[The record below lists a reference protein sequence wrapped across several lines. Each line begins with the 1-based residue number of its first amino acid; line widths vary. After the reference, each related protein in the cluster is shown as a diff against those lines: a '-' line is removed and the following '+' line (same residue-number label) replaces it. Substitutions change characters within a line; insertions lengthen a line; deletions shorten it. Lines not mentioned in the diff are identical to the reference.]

1 MKKIAARLLVL
12 VILVGVVAGG
22 YYLIQQIP
30 QETEDF
36 PLAAVRRGD
45 LVVKTHLRGEL
56 QAVRTLSLTAP
67 NLGSATQITQ
77 LAPAG
82 ALSSTGNLIMEFD
95 DSERQAALEDA
106 QLEVDRINEQLKKAQ
121 ADLEI
126 RKSQDDV
133 ELLKARFAV
142 RRAELEV
149 KKNELISAIDARK
162 NILTLEEAKRR
173 EEKLEQD
180 IKSRLQQREA
190 ELAVLREERRKAQ
203 IDVDREKRRIDQSR
217 VLSPMSGL
225 VSILQNRAG
234 GRGGF
239 GQTTPDIQEGDQI
252 PPGMEV
258 AKILDLSEME
268 LLAKVEELE
277 RANLHEGQEAIVRLD
292 ALPGKEVK
300 AKVKR
305 LGNTAS
311 LNVFAGEATKKFD
324 AVLSIDMRQLLTHVG
339 AKPEQVERILAKS
352 RENALRTQSASRR
365 GRGGGESAGGGAGF
379 GGGRPGVRSG
389 PGGPGPGGF
398 GGFSRS
404 GQGGRGGPGDPG
416 QSAGFGGAPG
426 GPGGREQSGEA
437 RRQRRGAGPGGFG
450 GSGQG
455 GRGGQ
460 GGFGG
465 GGQPSDEQRQQ
476 MRQRMQQLLGGRDIQ
491 SLSQEERQKIFQQLR
506 GGGAGG
512 GQRGGAGG
520 RGEGG
525 FGRGRQGGQGGES
538 RRGPGEGQFRG
549 GPGGRGQIG
558 EFRGGPGGEAQGGR
572 EGGRGQRAG
581 AGQSGQGG
589 PRTGARG
596 QRQRG
601 GEAQQG
607 AGEARG
613 QGRRGGQG
621 GARGGQAGGRG
632 GQGGGQFSEQDR
644 QRARQRMQQLLGGR
658 DIQSLS
664 QEERQRIFQQMRQ
677 SSGGG
682 GAGGPGDSGRGGFG
696 GPGGAGGRGGG
707 ASGFGAPAG
716 GNRGS
721 ATAQRFT
728 KEQRENA
735 QLPQPPTEGSDVDVL
750 LRPGLLADAEII
762 VDKIEDTLYVP
773 FQGIFEVSGN
783 PVVYVWDGNN
793 LDTRRVEL
801 GKRSESQIAILSG
814 LEEGELIALEPPDA
828 DARRSR
834 AKKKIAS
841 RGAQP
846 SFPGAG
852 GPPGAGGGRPGGGG
866 RQGRGG
872 GGR

>member
-1 MKKIAARLLVL
+1 MRKIAVRLFVL
-12 VILVGVVAGG
+12 VVLVGVVAGG
-22 YYLIQQIP
+22 YYLVQPIL
-30 QETEDF
+30 QEREEF
-36 PLAAVRRGD
+36 PLAPVRRGD

-67 NLGSATQITQ
+67 NLGSSTQITQ

-82 ALSSTGNLIMEFD
+82 ALASTSDLIMEFD

-106 QLEVDRINEQLKKAQ
+106 QLEVDRVNEQLKKAH

-126 RKSQDDV
+126 RKSQDEV

-142 RRAELEV
+142 RRAELQV

-162 NILTLEEAKRR
+162 NILTLEEAQRR

-252 PPGMEV
+252 PAGMEV

-292 ALPGKEVK
+292 ALPGREVK

-324 AVLSIDMRQLLTHVG
+324 VVLSIDMRQLLTHVG
-339 AKPEQVERILAKS
+339 ATPGQVERILAKS

-365 GRGGGESAGGGAGF
+365 GRGGGGEAPGGAAFGAGRQGGGG
-379 GGGRPGVRSG
+379 G
-389 PGGPGPGGF
+389 PGGSGAGVF
-398 GGFSRS
+398 GGSGGG

-416 QSAGFGGAPG
+416 QSGGFGGARQG
-426 GPGGREQSGEA
+426 DSGGRQQGGEA
-437 RRQRRGAGPGGFG
+437 RGQRR

-460 GGFGG
+460 GRGD
-465 GGQPSDEQRQQ
+465 GGQPSGEDRQQ
-476 MRQRMQQLLGGRDIQ
+476 RRQRMQQLLGGRDIQ
-491 SLSQEERQKIFQQLR
+491 SLSQEERQQIFQQLR

-512 GQRGGAGG
+512 DRRGGPG
-520 RGEGG
+520 
-525 FGRGRQGGQGGES
+525 
-538 RRGPGEGQFRG
+538 GPGEGQFRG
-549 GPGGRGQIG
+549 GQRGGRSA
-558 EFRGGPGGEAQGGR
+558 GGEARGGR
-572 EGGRGQRAG
+572 EVGRGRAQQAG
-581 AGQSGQGG
+581 AGQPGQGG
-589 PRTGARG
+589 PGAGGRG
-596 QRQRG
+596 EG
-601 GEAQQG
+601 QQG
-607 AGEARG
+607 GEARG
-613 QGRRGGQG
+613 QGRGSGQRGGQL
-621 GARGGQAGGRG
+621 
-632 GQGGGQFSEQDR
+632 SDEDR
-644 QRARQRMQQLLGGR
+644 QNARQRMQQLLGGR

-664 QEERQRIFQQMRQ
+664 QEERQRIFQQLRQ
-677 SSGGG
+677 SSGAG
-682 GAGGPGDSGRGGFG
+682 GAGGPGGGGRGGFG
-696 GPGGAGGRGGG
+696 AGPGGGAGSPAGGSGGGG
-707 ASGFGAPAG
+707 AA
-716 GNRGS
+716 R
-721 ATAQRFT
+721 QFT
-728 KEQRENA
+728 LEDRQKAR
-735 QLPQPPTEGSDVDVL
+735 LPQPPREGSDVDVL

-762 VDKIEDTLYVP
+762 VDKIENTLYVP
-773 FQGIFEVSGN
+773 YQGIFEINGN
-783 PVVYVWDGNN
+783 PVVYIWDGNR
-793 LDTRRVEL
+793 LDARRVEL
-801 GKRSESQIAILSG
+801 GKRSESQIAIVSG

-828 DARRSR
+828 EARRSR
-834 AKKKIAS
+834 AKKKTAS

-846 SFPGAG
+846 SFPGGG
-852 GPPGAGGGRPGGGG
+852 GPPGGGGGG
-866 RQGRGG
+866 RQGG
-872 GGR
+872 GGRRR

>member
-22 YYLIQQIP
+22 YYLVQQIP

-82 ALSSTGNLIMEFD
+82 ALSSTGDLIMEFD

-339 AKPEQVERILAKS
+339 AKPEQIERILAKS

-365 GRGGGESAGGGAGF
+365 GRGGAEAAGGGAGF
-379 GGGRPGVRSG
+379 GGSRPGE
-389 PGGPGPGGF
+389 
-398 GGFSRS
+398 
-404 GQGGRGGPGDPG
+404 RGGPG
-416 QSAGFGGAPG
+416 QSPAFGGAPG
-426 GPGGREQSGEA
+426 GPGGRQQSGEA
-437 RRQRRGAGPGGFG
+437 RGQRRGAGPNGFG
-450 GSGQG
+450 GGGQG
-455 GRGGQ
+455 GRGGP

-491 SLSQEERQKIFQQLR
+491 SLSQEERQKIFQQMR
-506 GGGAGG
+506 GGG
-512 GQRGGAGG
+512 GQRGGPGG

-525 FGRGRQGGQGGES
+525 FGGGGRGGR
-538 RRGPGEGQFRG
+538 GEGQFRG
-549 GPGGRGQIG
+549 GPGGGRGQGG
-558 EFRGGPGGEAQGGR
+558 EFRGGPGGGEARGGR
-572 EGGRGQRAG
+572 EGGRGRRQRAG
-581 AGQSGQGG
+581 SGEPGQDGPGFGG
-589 PRTGARG
+589 RG
-596 QRQRG
+596 EGQRG
-601 GEAQQG
+601 GEA
-607 AGEARG
+607 
-613 QGRRGGQG
+613 RGGGRGAQG
-621 GARGGQAGGRG
+621 GGRG

-644 QRARQRMQQLLGGR
+644 LRARQRMQQLLGGR

-682 GAGGPGDSGRGGFG
+682 GAVGPGSSGRGGFG

-707 ASGFGAPAG
+707 ASGFGGPAG

-828 DARRSR
+828 EARRSR
-834 AKKKIAS
+834 AKKKTAS

>member
-1 MKKIAARLLVL
+1 MRKIAARLLVL
-12 VILVGVVAGG
+12 VVLVGVVAGG
-22 YYLIQQIP
+22 YYLVQQIP
-30 QETEDF
+30 REKEDF
-36 PLAAVRRGD
+36 PLAPVRRGD
-45 LVVKTHLRGEL
+45 LVVRTHLRGEL

-82 ALSSTGNLIMEFD
+82 ALASTSDLIMEFD

-106 QLEVDRINEQLKKAQ
+106 QLEVDRVNEQLKKAQ

-162 NILTLEEAKRR
+162 NVLTLEESQRR

-203 IDVDREKRRIDQSR
+203 IDVDREKRRIAQSR

-252 PPGMEV
+252 PAGMEV

-292 ALPGKEVK
+292 ALPGKDVK

-324 AVLSIDMRQLLTHVG
+324 VVLSIDMRQLLTHVG
-339 AKPEQVERILAKS
+339 ASREQADRILAKS
-352 RENALRTQSASRR
+352 RENALRTQSASRGG
-365 GRGGGESAGGGAGF
+365 GRGGGEAPGGARLGGGRQSGGGGQGGGSGPGAFGGF
-379 GGGRPGVRSG
+379 GGG
-389 PGGPGPGGF
+389 
-398 GGFSRS
+398 
-404 GQGGRGGPGDPG
+404 GQGGRGGPG
-416 QSAGFGGAPG
+416 
-426 GPGGREQSGEA
+426 GRQQGSEA
-437 RRQRRGAGPGGFG
+437 RGQRGGG
-450 GSGQG
+450 GQG
-455 GRGGQ
+455 GRGDP
-460 GGFGG
+460 G
-465 GGQPSDEQRQQ
+465 GGQLSGEDRQQ

-506 GGGAGG
+506 GGA
-512 GQRGGAGG
+512 
-520 RGEGG
+520 
-525 FGRGRQGGQGGES
+525 
-538 RRGPGEGQFRG
+538 
-549 GPGGRGQIG
+549 GPGGRG
-558 EFRGGPGGEAQGGR
+558 GPGAGGEARGGR
-572 EGGRGQRAG
+572 EGGRGRGQRAG
-581 AGQSGQGG
+581 AGQPGQSGPAAGG
-589 PRTGARG
+589 RG
-596 QRQRG
+596 
-601 GEAQQG
+601 EPQQG
-607 AGEARG
+607 GEARG

-621 GARGGQAGGRG
+621 RGG
-632 GQGGGQFSEQDR
+632 GQGGGGQLSGEDR
-644 QRARQRMQQLLGGR
+644 QNARQRMQQLLGGR

-682 GAGGPGDSGRGGFG
+682 GAGGPGGGGGRGGFG
-696 GPGGAGGRGGG
+696 GPGGGGGRGGPGGG
-707 ASGFGAPAG
+707 AGGSAG
-716 GNRGS
+716 GNRG
-721 ATAQRFT
+721 AAGGTQQFT
-728 KEQRENA
+728 PEDREKA
-735 QLPQPPTEGSDVDVL
+735 QLPQPPREGSDVDVL

-762 VDKIEDTLYVP
+762 VDKIENTLYVP
-773 FQGIFEVSGN
+773 YQGIFEVNDN
-783 PVVYVWDGNN
+783 PVVYVWDGNG

-801 GKRSESQIAILSG
+801 GKRSESQIAIVSG
-814 LEEGELIALEPPDA
+814 LEEDELIALEPPDA
-828 DARRSR
+828 EVRRSR
-834 AKKKIAS
+834 ANKKTVS
-841 RGAQP
+841 RGTQP

-852 GPPGAGGGRPGGGG
+852 GPGAGGGGRPAGGGG
-866 RQGRGG
+866 RQGG
-872 GGR
+872 GGRRR

>member
-1 MKKIAARLLVL
+1 MRKIAARLLVL
-12 VILVGVVAGG
+12 VVLVGVVAGG
-22 YYLIQQIP
+22 YYLVQQIP
-30 QETEDF
+30 QEKEDF
-36 PLAAVRRGD
+36 PLAPVRRGD

-82 ALSSTGNLIMEFD
+82 ALASTSDLIMEFD

-162 NILTLEEAKRR
+162 NVLTLEEAQRR
-173 EEKLEQD
+173 EQKLEQD

-190 ELAVLREERRKAQ
+190 ELAVLREQRRKAQ

-252 PPGMEV
+252 PAGMEV

-324 AVLSIDMRQLLTHVG
+324 VVLSIDMRQLLTHVG
-339 AKPEQVERILAKS
+339 ATPEQAGRILAKS

-365 GRGGGESAGGGAGF
+365 GGGEAPGGGGFGAGRQRGGGVPGGSGPGAFGSF
-379 GGGRPGVRSG
+379 GGG
-389 PGGPGPGGF
+389 
-398 GGFSRS
+398 
-404 GQGGRGGPGDPG
+404 GQGGRGGPGGPG
-416 QSAGFGGAPG
+416 QRGGFGGARQG
-426 GPGGREQSGEA
+426 GPGGRQQGSEA
-437 RRQRRGAGPGGFG
+437 RGQRRGD
-450 GSGQG
+450 GQG

-460 GGFGG
+460 GGGG
-465 GGQPSDEQRQQ
+465 GGQLSDEDRQQ
-476 MRQRMQQLLGGRDIQ
+476 RRQRMQQLLGGRDIQ
-491 SLSQEERQKIFQQLR
+491 SLSQEERQQIFQQLR
-506 GGGAGG
+506 GAGG
-512 GQRGGAGG
+512 GGRGGAGG
-520 RGEGG
+520 EARG
-525 FGRGRQGGQGGES
+525 GRQGGRS
-538 RRGPGEGQFRG
+538 
-549 GPGGRGQIG
+549 
-558 EFRGGPGGEAQGGR
+558 
-572 EGGRGQRAG
+572 RGQRAG
-581 AGQSGQGG
+581 AGQPGQSGPAAAG
-589 PRTGARG
+589 RG
-596 QRQRG
+596 ER
-601 GEAQQG
+601 QQG
-607 AGEARG
+607 GEARG
-613 QGRRGGQG
+613 QRRQG
-621 GARGGQAGGRG
+621 GPG
-632 GQGGGQFSEQDR
+632 GGGQLSVEDR
-644 QRARQRMQQLLGGR
+644 RNARQRIQQLLGGR

-664 QEERQRIFQQMRQ
+664 QEERRRIFQQMRQ

-682 GAGGPGDSGRGGFG
+682 GTGGPGGGGGRGSFGGPGGGGGRGGFG
-696 GPGGAGGRGGG
+696 GGAGGFGG
-707 ASGFGAPAG
+707 PAG
-716 GNRGS
+716 GNRGG
-721 ATAQRFT
+721 AQRFT
-728 KEQRENA
+728 AEDREKA
-735 QLPQPPTEGSDVDVL
+735 QLPQPPREGSDVDVL

-762 VDKIEDTLYVP
+762 VDKIENTLYVP
-773 FQGIFEVSGN
+773 FQGVFEVNSN
-783 PVVYVWDGNN
+783 PVVYVWDGNG
-793 LDTRRVEL
+793 LDARRVEL
-801 GKRSESQIAILSG
+801 GKRSESQIAIAGG

-828 DARRSR
+828 EVRRSR
-834 AKKKIAS
+834 AKKKTVS
-841 RGAQP
+841 RGTQP

-852 GPPGAGGGRPGGGG
+852 GPGAGGGGRPGGGG
-866 RQGRGG
+866 GRQGG
-872 GGR
+872 GGRRR

>member
-1 MKKIAARLLVL
+1 MRKIAARLLVL
-12 VILVGVVAGG
+12 VVLVGVVAGG
-22 YYLIQQIP
+22 YYLVQQIP
-30 QETEDF
+30 QEKEEF
-36 PLAAVRRGD
+36 PLAPVRRGD
-45 LVVKTHLRGEL
+45 LVVRTHLRGEL

-82 ALSSTGNLIMEFD
+82 ALASTSDLIMEFD

-106 QLEVDRINEQLKKAQ
+106 QLDVDRVNEQLKKAQ

-162 NILTLEEAKRR
+162 NVLTLEESQRR
-173 EEKLEQD
+173 EQKLEQD

-203 IDVDREKRRIDQSR
+203 IDVDREKRRIAQSR

-252 PPGMEV
+252 PAGMEV

-292 ALPGKEVK
+292 ALPGKDVK

-324 AVLSIDMRQLLTHVG
+324 VVLSIDMRQLLTHVG
-339 AKPEQVERILAKS
+339 ASREQADRILAKS
-352 RENALRTQSASRR
+352 RENALRTQSASRGGR
-365 GRGGGESAGGGAGF
+365 RGGGEAPGGAGF
-379 GGGRPGVRSG
+379 AGGRQGGGQGGSG
-389 PGGPGPGGF
+389 PGAF
-398 GGFSRS
+398 
-404 GQGGRGGPGDPG
+404 
-416 QSAGFGGAPG
+416 
-426 GPGGREQSGEA
+426 
-437 RRQRRGAGPGGFG
+437 GGFG

-455 GRGGQ
+455 GRSGPGGRQQGSEARGQRGGGGQ
-460 GGFGG
+460 GGPGGGG
-465 GGQPSDEQRQQ
+465 GGQVSGEDRQQ

-506 GGGAGG
+506 GGG
-512 GQRGGAGG
+512 
-520 RGEGG
+520 
-525 FGRGRQGGQGGES
+525 
-538 RRGPGEGQFRG
+538 
-549 GPGGRGQIG
+549 GPGGRG
-558 EFRGGPGGEAQGGR
+558 GPGAAGEARGGR
-572 EGGRGQRAG
+572 EGGRGRGQRAG
-581 AGQSGQGG
+581 AGQPGQGG
-589 PRTGARG
+589 PAAGGRG
-596 QRQRG
+596 ER
-601 GEAQQG
+601 QQG
-607 AGEARG
+607 GEARG
-613 QGRRGGQG
+613 QGRP
-621 GARGGQAGGRG
+621 G
-632 GQGGGQFSEQDR
+632 GQGGGQLSGEDR
-644 QRARQRMQQLLGGR
+644 QNARQRMQQLLGGR

-677 SSGGG
+677 STGGG
-682 GAGGPGDSGRGGFG
+682 GAGGPGGGSGRGGFG
-696 GPGGAGGRGGG
+696 GPGGGGGRGGPGGG
-707 ASGFGAPAG
+707 AGGSGG
-716 GNRGS
+716 GNRGGGGGTQQF
-721 ATAQRFT
+721 TA
-728 KEQRENA
+728 EDREKA
-735 QLPQPPTEGSDVDVL
+735 QLPQPPREGSDVDVL

-762 VDKIEDTLYVP
+762 VDKIENTLYVP
-773 FQGIFEVSGN
+773 YQGIFEVNGN
-783 PVVYVWDGNN
+783 PVVYVWDGNG

-801 GKRSESQIAILSG
+801 GKRSESQIAIVSG
-814 LEEGELIALEPPDA
+814 LEEDELIALEPPDA
-828 DARRSR
+828 GVRRSR
-834 AKKKIAS
+834 AKKKTVS
-841 RGAQP
+841 SGTQP
-846 SFPGAG
+846 SFPGAA
-852 GPPGAGGGRPGGGG
+852 GPPGRGGGG
-866 RQGRGG
+866 RQGG
-872 GGR
+872 GGRRR

>member
-30 QETEDF
+30 QKTEDF
-36 PLAAVRRGD
+36 PLAPVRRGD

-339 AKPEQVERILAKS
+339 AKPEQIERILAKS

-379 GGGRPGVRSG
+379 GGSRPGR
-389 PGGPGPGGF
+389 
-398 GGFSRS
+398 
-404 GQGGRGGPGDPG
+404 RGGPG
-416 QSAGFGGAPG
+416 QSPAFGGAPG

-437 RRQRRGAGPGGFG
+437 RGQRRGAGPGGFG
-450 GSGQG
+450 GGGQG
-455 GRGGQ
+455 GRGGP

-506 GGGAGG
+506 GGGGGG

-538 RRGPGEGQFRG
+538 RGGREEGQFRG
-549 GPGGRGQIG
+549 GPGGGRRGQGG
-558 EFRGGPGGEAQGGR
+558 EFRGGPGGGEARGGR
-572 EGGRGQRAG
+572 EGGRGRRQRAG
-581 AGQSGQGG
+581 AGEAGQGG
-589 PRTGARG
+589 PGFG
-596 QRQRG
+596 GLGEGQRG
-601 GEAQQG
+601 GEA
-607 AGEARG
+607 
-613 QGRRGGQG
+613 RGGGRGAQG
-621 GARGGQAGGRG
+621 GGRG

-682 GAGGPGDSGRGGFG
+682 GAGGQGGGGRGGFG
-696 GPGGAGGRGGG
+696 GAPGGFGG
-707 ASGFGAPAG
+707 PAG

-783 PVVYVWDGNN
+783 PVVYVWDGNS

-828 DARRSR
+828 EARRSR
-834 AKKKIAS
+834 AKKKAAS
-841 RGAQP
+841 KGAQP

-852 GPPGAGGGRPGGGG
+852 GPPGAGGGGRQGGGG
-866 RQGRGG
+866 RR
-872 GGR
+872 R

>member
-1 MKKIAARLLVL
+1 MRKIAARLLVL

-22 YYLIQQIP
+22 YYLVQQIP
-30 QETEDF
+30 QEKEEF
-36 PLAAVRRGD
+36 PLAPVRRGD
-45 LVVKTHLRGEL
+45 LIVKTHLRGEL

-77 LAPAG
+77 LAPSG
-82 ALSSTGNLIMEFD
+82 ALSATSDLIMEFD
-95 DSERQAALEDA
+95 DSERQAAMEDA
-106 QLEVDRINEQLKKAQ
+106 QLEVDRVNEQLKKAQ

-133 ELLKARFAV
+133 ELIKARFAV

-190 ELAVLREERRKAQ
+190 ELAVLREERSKAQ
-203 IDVDREKRRIDQSR
+203 IDVDRERRRIDASR

-252 PPGMEV
+252 PAGMEV

-268 LLAKVEELE
+268 LLAKVEERE

-311 LNVFAGEATKKFD
+311 SNVFAGEATKKFD

-352 RENALRTQSASRR
+352 RENALRTQSASGR
-365 GRGGGESAGGGAGF
+365 GRAGGGEAPVGAGF
-379 GGGRPGVRSG
+379 GGGRPA
-389 PGGPGPGGF
+389 
-398 GGFSRS
+398 
-404 GQGGRGGPGDPG
+404 GRGGPG
-416 QSAGFGGAPG
+416 
-426 GPGGREQSGEA
+426 R
-437 RRQRRGAGPGGFG
+437 
-450 GSGQG
+450 GSGPSAF
-455 GRGGQ
+455 

-465 GGQPSDEQRQQ
+465 GPPR
-476 MRQRMQQLLGGRDIQ
+476 
-491 SLSQEERQKIFQQLR
+491 
-506 GGGAGG
+506 A
-512 GQRGGAGG
+512 A
-520 RGEGG
+520 
-525 FGRGRQGGQGGES
+525 
-538 RRGPGEGQFRG
+538 G
-549 GPGGRGQIG
+549 GPGGRGQSA
-558 EFRGGPGGEAQGGR
+558 RGGPGDTGGRGGGQGGFGQGGR
-572 EGGRGQRAG
+572 GRGQRAG
-581 AGQSGQGG
+581 TAESGQSG
-589 PRTGARG
+589 PGAG
-596 QRQRG
+596 AS
-601 GEAQQG
+601 GEGQQG
-607 AGEARG
+607 REAR
-613 QGRRGGQG
+613 R
-621 GARGGQAGGRG
+621 GGRG
-632 GQGGGQFSEQDR
+632 GGQGGQFSEQDR

-677 SSGGG
+677 SAQGGGAGRGG
-682 GAGGPGDSGRGGFG
+682 GAGGPGAGGPRGGFG
-696 GPGGAGGRGGG
+696 GPGGPAGGGAAGGRSG
-707 ASGFGAPAG
+707 AAGLVGPAG
-716 GNRGS
+716 GDNRAGGGG
-721 ATAQRFT
+721 TRQFT
-728 KEQRENA
+728 KQQRDNA

-762 VDKIEDTLYVP
+762 VDKIQNTLYVP

-783 PVVYVWDGNN
+783 PVVYVWDGSGVNV
-793 LDTRRVEL
+793 RRVDL

-814 LEEGELIALEPPDA
+814 LEEGELIALQPPGA
-828 DARRSR
+828 QGRQSGT
-834 AKKKIAS
+834 KKKVAS
-841 RGAQP
+841 GAQP

-852 GPPGAGGGRPGGGG
+852 GPPGGGGGRPGGGG
-866 RQGRGG
+866 GRQGGRGG
-872 GGR
+872 GR

>member
-1 MKKIAARLLVL
+1 MKQIAAHLLVL

-22 YYLIQQIP
+22 YYLVQQIP

-36 PLAAVRRGD
+36 PLGAVRRGD

-324 AVLSIDMRQLLTHVG
+324 VVLSIDMRQLLTHVG

-365 GRGGGESAGGGAGF
+365 GRGGAEAAGGGAGF
-379 GGGRPGVRSG
+379 GGSRPGR
-389 PGGPGPGGF
+389 
-398 GGFSRS
+398 
-404 GQGGRGGPGDPG
+404 RGGPG
-416 QSAGFGGAPG
+416 QSPAFGGARQG
-426 GPGGREQSGEA
+426 GPGGDQPGGEA
-437 RRQRRGAGPGGFG
+437 RGQRRGG
-450 GSGQG
+450 GQG

-460 GGFGG
+460 GQGGFGGFGG
-465 GGQPSDEQRQQ
+465 GEQGRGGGGQASDEQRQQ

-491 SLSQEERQKIFQQLR
+491 SLSQEERQKIFQQMR
-506 GGGAGG
+506 GGG
-512 GQRGGAGG
+512 GQRGGPGG

-525 FGRGRQGGQGGES
+525 FGRGG
-538 RRGPGEGQFRG
+538 
-549 GPGGRGQIG
+549 
-558 EFRGGPGGEAQGGR
+558 QGGR
-572 EGGRGQRAG
+572 EGGRGRRQRAG
-581 AGQSGQGG
+581 AGEPGQDGPGFGG
-589 PRTGARG
+589 RG
-596 QRQRG
+596 EGQRG
-601 GEAQQG
+601 GEA
-607 AGEARG
+607 
-613 QGRRGGQG
+613 RGGGRGAQG
-621 GARGGQAGGRG
+621 GGRG

-682 GAGGPGDSGRGGFG
+682 GAGGPGGSGRGGFG

-707 ASGFGAPAG
+707 ASGFGGPGG

-801 GKRSESQIAILSG
+801 GKRSESQIAIVSG

-828 DARRSR
+828 EARRSR
-834 AKKKIAS
+834 AKKKTAS

>member
-1 MKKIAARLLVL
+1 MRKIAARLLVL
-12 VILVGVVAGG
+12 AVLAGVVAGG
-22 YYLIQQIP
+22 YYLVQQIP
-30 QETEDF
+30 QEKEDF
-36 PLAAVRRGD
+36 PLAPVRRGD
-45 LVVKTHLRGEL
+45 LVVRTHLRGEL

-82 ALSSTGNLIMEFD
+82 ALASTSDLIMEFD

-106 QLEVDRINEQLKKAQ
+106 QLDVDRVNEQLKKAQ

-162 NILTLEEAKRR
+162 NVLTLEESQRR
-173 EEKLEQD
+173 EQKLEQD

-203 IDVDREKRRIDQSR
+203 IDVDREKRRIAQSR

-252 PPGMEV
+252 PAGMEV

-292 ALPGKEVK
+292 ALPGKDVK

-324 AVLSIDMRQLLTHVG
+324 VVLSIDMRQLLTHVG
-339 AKPEQVERILAKS
+339 ASREQADRILAKS
-352 RENALRTQSASRR
+352 RENALRTQSASRGGR
-365 GRGGGESAGGGAGF
+365 RGGGEAPGGAGF
-379 GGGRPGVRSG
+379 AGGRQ
-389 PGGPGPGGF
+389 GG
-398 GGFSRS
+398 
-404 GQGGRGGPGDPG
+404 GQGGSGP
-416 QSAGFGGAPG
+416 AAF
-426 GPGGREQSGEA
+426 
-437 RRQRRGAGPGGFG
+437 
-450 GSGQG
+450 
-455 GRGGQ
+455 

-465 GGQPSDEQRQQ
+465 GGQGGRSGPGGRQQGSEARGQRGGGGQGGPGGGGGGQVSGEDRQQ

-506 GGGAGG
+506 GGG
-512 GQRGGAGG
+512 QRGGSGG
-520 RGEGG
+520 PGGGG
-525 FGRGRQGGQGGES
+525 FGGGGPGAGGQARGGRQGG
-538 RRGPGEGQFRG
+538 R
-549 GPGGRGQIG
+549 
-558 EFRGGPGGEAQGGR
+558 
-572 EGGRGQRAG
+572 GRGQRAG
-581 AGQSGQGG
+581 AGQPGQGDPAAG
-589 PRTGARG
+589 GRG
-596 QRQRG
+596 ER
-601 GEAQQG
+601 QQG
-607 AGEARG
+607 GEARG

-621 GARGGQAGGRG
+621 RGG
-632 GQGGGQFSEQDR
+632 GQGGGQLSGEDR
-644 QRARQRMQQLLGGR
+644 QNARQRMQQLLGGR

-664 QEERQRIFQQMRQ
+664 QEERQRIFQQLRQ
-677 SSGGG
+677 SAGGG
-682 GAGGPGDSGRGGFG
+682 GAGGPGGGGGRGGFG
-696 GPGGAGGRGGG
+696 GPGGGGGRGAPGGGTGG
-707 ASGFGAPAG
+707 AAG
-716 GNRGS
+716 GNRGGGGG
-721 ATAQRFT
+721 AQQFTA
-728 KEQRENA
+728 EDREKA
-735 QLPQPPTEGSDVDVL
+735 QLPQPPREGSDVDVL

-762 VDKIEDTLYVP
+762 VDKIENTLYVP
-773 FQGIFEVSGN
+773 YQGIFEVNGN
-783 PVVYVWDGNN
+783 PVVYVWDGNG

-801 GKRSESQIAILSG
+801 GKRSESQIAIVSG
-814 LEEGELIALEPPDA
+814 LEEDELIALEPPDA
-828 DARRSR
+828 EVRRSR
-834 AKKKIAS
+834 ANRKTVS
-841 RGAQP
+841 RGTQP

-852 GPPGAGGGRPGGGG
+852 GPGAGGGG
-866 RQGRGG
+866 RQGG
-872 GGR
+872 GGRRR

>member
-22 YYLIQQIP
+22 YYLVQQIP
-30 QETEDF
+30 QEKEDF
-36 PLAAVRRGD
+36 PLAPVRRGD

-365 GRGGGESAGGGAGF
+365 GRGGGGEPGGGAF
-379 GGGRPGVRSG
+379 AGGRQGGRGG
-389 PGGPGPGGF
+389 PGGSGPGGF
-398 GGFSRS
+398 GGFSRGGQS
-404 GQGGRGGPGDPG
+404 AGGGPGGPGQSPAFGGARQGGPGGGQPGGEARGQRRGGGQGGRGG
-416 QSAGFGGAPG
+416 Q
-426 GPGGREQSGEA
+426 
-437 RRQRRGAGPGGFG
+437 
-450 GSGQG
+450 
-455 GRGGQ
+455 GQ

-465 GGQPSDEQRQQ
+465 GGQGRGGGGQFSGEQRQQ
-476 MRQRMQQLLGGRDIQ
+476 MQQRMQQLLGGRDIQ
-491 SLSQEERQKIFQQLR
+491 SLSQEERQKIFQQMR
-506 GGGAGG
+506 GGG
-512 GQRGGAGG
+512 GQRGGPGG

-525 FGRGRQGGQGGES
+525 FGRGGRGGRE
-538 RRGPGEGQFRG
+538 EGQFRG
-549 GPGGRGQIG
+549 GPGG
-558 EFRGGPGGEAQGGR
+558 GEARGGR
-572 EGGRGQRAG
+572 EGTRGRRQRAG
-581 AGQSGQGG
+581 AGESGQGG
-589 PRTGARG
+589 PGFGGRG
-596 QRQRG
+596 EG
-601 GEAQQG
+601 QQG
-607 AGEARG
+607 G
-613 QGRRGGQG
+613 QGRRSGQG
-621 GARGGQAGGRG
+621 GGRG

-682 GAGGPGDSGRGGFG
+682 GAGGPGGSGRGGFG

-707 ASGFGAPAG
+707 ASGFGAPGG

-783 PVVYVWDGNN
+783 PVVYVWDGSN

-828 DARRSR
+828 EARRSR
-834 AKKKIAS
+834 AKKKTAS

-852 GPPGAGGGRPGGGG
+852 SPPGAGGGG

>member
-1 MKKIAARLLVL
+1 MRKIAVRLLVL
-12 VILVGVVAGG
+12 VVLVGVVAGG
-22 YYLIQQIP
+22 YYLVQQIP
-30 QETEDF
+30 QQREDF
-36 PLAAVRRGD
+36 PLAPVRRGD

-67 NLGSATQITQ
+67 NLGSSTQITQ

-82 ALSSTGNLIMEFD
+82 ALASTSDLIMEFD

-126 RKSQDDV
+126 RKSQDEV

-162 NILTLEEAKRR
+162 NILTLEEAQRR
-173 EEKLEQD
+173 EQKLEQD

-190 ELAVLREERRKAQ
+190 ELAVLREKRRKAQ

-252 PPGMEV
+252 PAGMEV

-324 AVLSIDMRQLLTHVG
+324 VVLSIDMRQLLTHVG
-339 AKPEQVERILAKS
+339 ATPEQVDRILAKS
-352 RENALRTQSASRR
+352 RENALRTQSASRG
-365 GRGGGESAGGGAGF
+365 GRQGGGAAPGGAAFGAGRQGGGGGPGGSGPGAFGGF
-379 GGGRPGVRSG
+379 GGG
-389 PGGPGPGGF
+389 
-398 GGFSRS
+398 
-404 GQGGRGGPGDPG
+404 GQGGRGGPRDPG
-416 QSAGFGGAPG
+416 QSGGFGGARQG
-426 GPGGREQSGEA
+426 DSGGRQQGGEA
-437 RRQRRGAGPGGFG
+437 RGQRRG
-450 GSGQG
+450 SGEG

-460 GGFGG
+460 GGGDG
-465 GGQPSDEQRQQ
+465 PQPSDEDRQQ
-476 MRQRMQQLLGGRDIQ
+476 RRQRMQQLLGGRDIQ
-491 SLSQEERQKIFQQLR
+491 SLSQEERQQIFQQLR
-506 GGGAGG
+506 GGGAGSDR
-512 GQRGGAGG
+512 RGGPG
-520 RGEGG
+520 
-525 FGRGRQGGQGGES
+525 
-538 RRGPGEGQFRG
+538 GPGEGQFRG
-549 GPGGRGQIG
+549 GQRGGRSA
-558 EFRGGPGGEAQGGR
+558 GGEARRGR
-572 EGGRGQRAG
+572 EVGRGRAQRAG
-581 AGQSGQGG
+581 GGQPGQGG
-589 PRTGARG
+589 PGAGGRG
-596 QRQRG
+596 EG
-601 GEAQQG
+601 QQG
-607 AGEARG
+607 GEARG

-621 GARGGQAGGRG
+621 G
-632 GQGGGQFSEQDR
+632 GGQFSDEDR
-644 QRARQRMQQLLGGR
+644 QNARQRMQQLLGGR

-677 SSGGG
+677 SSGAG
-682 GAGGPGDSGRGGFG
+682 GAGGPGGGGRGGFG
-696 GPGGAGGRGGG
+696 AGPGGGAGD
-707 ASGFGAPAG
+707 PVG
-716 GNRGS
+716 GNRGGGG
-721 ATAQRFT
+721 AARQFT
-728 KEQRENA
+728 LEDREKA
-735 QLPQPPTEGSDVDVL
+735 QLPQPPREGSDVDVL

-762 VDKIEDTLYVP
+762 VDKIENTLYVP

-783 PVVYVWDGNN
+783 PVVYIWDGNR
-793 LDTRRVEL
+793 LDARRVEL
-801 GKRSESQIAILSG
+801 GKRSESQIAIVSG

-828 DARRSR
+828 EVRRSR
-834 AKKKIAS
+834 AKKKTAS

-846 SFPGAG
+846 SFPGGG
-852 GPPGAGGGRPGGGG
+852 GPPGAGGGGRQGGG
-866 RQGRGG
+866 RR
-872 GGR
+872 R

>member
-1 MKKIAARLLVL
+1 MRKIAARLLVL
-12 VILVGVVAGG
+12 VVLVGVVAGG
-22 YYLIQQIP
+22 YYLVQQIP
-30 QETEDF
+30 QEKEEF
-36 PLAAVRRGD
+36 PLAPVRRGD
-45 LVVKTHLRGEL
+45 LVVRTHLRGEL

-82 ALSSTGNLIMEFD
+82 ALASTSDLIMEFD

-106 QLEVDRINEQLKKAQ
+106 QLDVDRVNEQLKKAQ

-162 NILTLEEAKRR
+162 NVLTLEESQRR
-173 EEKLEQD
+173 EQKLEQD

-203 IDVDREKRRIDQSR
+203 IDVDREKRRIAQSR

-252 PPGMEV
+252 PAGMEV

-292 ALPGKEVK
+292 ALPGKDVK

-324 AVLSIDMRQLLTHVG
+324 VVLSIDMRQLLTHVG
-339 AKPEQVERILAKS
+339 ASREQADRILAKS
-352 RENALRTQSASRR
+352 RENALRTQSASRGGR
-365 GRGGGESAGGGAGF
+365 RGGGEAPGGAGF
-379 GGGRPGVRSG
+379 AGGRQGGGQGGSG
-389 PGGPGPGGF
+389 PGAF
-398 GGFSRS
+398 
-404 GQGGRGGPGDPG
+404 
-416 QSAGFGGAPG
+416 
-426 GPGGREQSGEA
+426 
-437 RRQRRGAGPGGFG
+437 GGFG

-455 GRGGQ
+455 GRSGPGGRQQGSEARGQRGGGGQ
-460 GGFGG
+460 GGPGGGG
-465 GGQPSDEQRQQ
+465 GGQVSGEDRQQ

-506 GGGAGG
+506 GGG
-512 GQRGGAGG
+512 
-520 RGEGG
+520 
-525 FGRGRQGGQGGES
+525 
-538 RRGPGEGQFRG
+538 
-549 GPGGRGQIG
+549 GPGGRG
-558 EFRGGPGGEAQGGR
+558 GPGAAGEARGGR
-572 EGGRGQRAG
+572 EGGRGRGQRAG
-581 AGQSGQGG
+581 AGQPGQGG
-589 PRTGARG
+589 PAAGGRG
-596 QRQRG
+596 ER
-601 GEAQQG
+601 QQG
-607 AGEARG
+607 GEARG
-613 QGRRGGQG
+613 QGRP
-621 GARGGQAGGRG
+621 G
-632 GQGGGQFSEQDR
+632 GQGGGQLSGEDR
-644 QRARQRMQQLLGGR
+644 QNARQRMQQLLGGR

-677 SSGGG
+677 STGGG
-682 GAGGPGDSGRGGFG
+682 GAGGPGGGSGRGGFG
-696 GPGGAGGRGGG
+696 GPGGGGGRGGPGGG
-707 ASGFGAPAG
+707 AGGSGG
-716 GNRGS
+716 GNRGGGGGTQQF
-721 ATAQRFT
+721 TA
-728 KEQRENA
+728 EDREKA
-735 QLPQPPTEGSDVDVL
+735 QLPQPPREGSDVDVL

-762 VDKIEDTLYVP
+762 VDKIENTLYVP
-773 FQGIFEVSGN
+773 YQGIFEVNGN
-783 PVVYVWDGNN
+783 PVVYVWDGNG

-801 GKRSESQIAILSG
+801 GKRSESQIAIVSG
-814 LEEGELIALEPPDA
+814 LEEDELIALEPPDA
-828 DARRSR
+828 GVRRSR
-834 AKKKIAS
+834 AKKKTVS
-841 RGAQP
+841 SGTQP

-852 GPPGAGGGRPGGGG
+852 GPPGRGGGG
-866 RQGRGG
+866 RQGG
-872 GGR
+872 GGRRR

>member
-339 AKPEQVERILAKS
+339 AQPEQVERILAKS

-379 GGGRPGVRSG
+379 GGGR
-389 PGGPGPGGF
+389 
-398 GGFSRS
+398 
-404 GQGGRGGPGDPG
+404 QGGRGGPGGSGPGGFDGLSRGG
-416 QSAGFGGAPG
+416 QSGEGGPG
-426 GPGGREQSGEA
+426 GPGQGPAFGGARQGGPGGGQPGGEA
-437 RRQRRGAGPGGFG
+437 RGQRRGG
-450 GSGQG
+450 GQG

-460 GGFGG
+460 GQGGFGGFGGGGQGRGG

-476 MRQRMQQLLGGRDIQ
+476 MRQRMQQLLGGRT
-491 SLSQEERQKIFQQLR
+491 S
-506 GGGAGG
+506 
-512 GQRGGAGG
+512 
-520 RGEGG
+520 
-525 FGRGRQGGQGGES
+525 
-538 RRGPGEGQFRG
+538 
-549 GPGGRGQIG
+549 
-558 EFRGGPGGEAQGGR
+558 
-572 EGGRGQRAG
+572 
-581 AGQSGQGG
+581 
-589 PRTGARG
+589 
-596 QRQRG
+596 
-601 GEAQQG
+601 
-607 AGEARG
+607 
-613 QGRRGGQG
+613 
-621 GARGGQAGGRG
+621 
-632 GQGGGQFSEQDR
+632 
-644 QRARQRMQQLLGGR
+644 
-658 DIQSLS
+658 
-664 QEERQRIFQQMRQ
+664 
-677 SSGGG
+677 
-682 GAGGPGDSGRGGFG
+682 
-696 GPGGAGGRGGG
+696 
-707 ASGFGAPAG
+707 
-716 GNRGS
+716 
-721 ATAQRFT
+721 
-728 KEQRENA
+728 
-735 QLPQPPTEGSDVDVL
+735 
-750 LRPGLLADAEII
+750 
-762 VDKIEDTLYVP
+762 
-773 FQGIFEVSGN
+773 N
-783 PVVYVWDGNN
+783 P
-793 LDTRRVEL
+793 
-801 GKRSESQIAILSG
+801 
-814 LEEGELIALEPPDA
+814 
-828 DARRSR
+828 
-834 AKKKIAS
+834 
-841 RGAQP
+841 
-846 SFPGAG
+846 
-852 GPPGAGGGRPGGGG
+852 
-866 RQGRGG
+866 
-872 GGR
+872 